1 MTVVMIFLLY
11 IFCRT
16 KKIKENVNWFSW
28 LVYYTIR
35 GKCKKGY
42 IYIYIR
48 WLVNCSLFCG
58 TPAAFY
64 LDDTG
69 NVVPFPRSAKF
80 FYTSTADRRTAER

>member
-28 LVYYTIR
+28 LVYYTIH

-42 IYIYIR
+42 IYILGG
-48 WLVNCSLFCG
+48 W
-58 TPAAFY
+58 
-64 LDDTG
+64 
-69 NVVPFPRSAKF
+69 
-80 FYTSTADRRTAER
+80 